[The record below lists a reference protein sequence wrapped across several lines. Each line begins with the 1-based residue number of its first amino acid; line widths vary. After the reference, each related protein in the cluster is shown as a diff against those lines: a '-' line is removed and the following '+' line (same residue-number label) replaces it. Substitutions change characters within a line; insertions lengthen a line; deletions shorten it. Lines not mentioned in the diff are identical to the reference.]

1 MGGESS
7 PWGIAWGT
15 PAGDPTILSVPEPRN
30 RDRVAQMATDFAP
43 VLLAHLFHP
52 EHSDIQI
59 YSIDEQRPLRQV
71 WLPNASHVDMLHHLA
86 YTYTFARKGEPGR
99 IPLLNALGRAAGWLF
114 REYNRPGQ
122 MTLLAASEALKESFT
137 FPSEDVRQGHLGYLL
152 AWLETDGG
160 RDARLAAAAN
170 AEEQSISTTL
180 NPAIER
186 DDLEGLVERYG
197 EAERSGK
204 PTEMKG
210 AANDIAGI
218 LGRELTRRFELTARA
233 INWLRHDPR
242 RVNAGANPLLQDGR
256 APFWFGYMKT
266 ERSLVDDPSA
276 PPFVPSPETD
286 RRPATAAGNYFAQQG
301 YEDRQEML
309 ILEDDVEMQA
319 EAFAAGEAIHGRISR
334 VRDEGTG
341 RKKTPVWDVLVD
353 SESATK
359 LGKDKK
365 VFVAGLR
372 GRQGRIRRVDL
383 RDRKTSFEI
392 EITDLKTVSRS
403 NSGGAV
409 VEASSRTLEGKT
421 VTLLAAPLEGIQ
433 DLKRRKLREPIAP
446 GGWLTD
452 SKPAGRRTRIPVEIT
467 GPLEEP
473 PDDGGR
479 TG

>member
-1 MGGESS
+1 MNGSQALRRLRAWKEGRPLPRGETLHFPIAEDEDLLVVVFLRMGGESS

-30 RDRVAQMATDFAP
+30 RDRVAQMATEFAP

-59 YSIDEQRPLRQV
+59 YSVDQQRPLRQV

-186 DDLEGLVERYG
+186 DDLEGLVERHG
-197 EAERSGK
+197 EAEREGK

-334 VRDEGTG
+334 VRDEGPDERRPQCGMSSSTASPRRNWEKTRRSSLPACVADRAGSGGSIFATG
-341 RKKTPVWDVLVD
+341 RPPSKSK
-353 SESATK
+353 
-359 LGKDKK
+359 
-365 VFVAGLR
+365 
-372 GRQGRIRRVDL
+372 
-383 RDRKTSFEI
+383 
-392 EITDLKTVSRS
+392 
-403 NSGGAV
+403 
-409 VEASSRTLEGKT
+409 SRT
-421 VTLLAAPLEGIQ
+421 
-433 DLKRRKLREPIAP
+433 
-446 GGWLTD
+446 
-452 SKPAGRRTRIPVEIT
+452 
-467 GPLEEP
+467 
-473 PDDGGR
+473 
-479 TG
+479 